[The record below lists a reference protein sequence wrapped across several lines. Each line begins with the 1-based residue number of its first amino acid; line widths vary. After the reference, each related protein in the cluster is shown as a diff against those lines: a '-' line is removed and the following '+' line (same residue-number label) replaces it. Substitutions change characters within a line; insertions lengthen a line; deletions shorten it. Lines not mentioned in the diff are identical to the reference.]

1 MKSPALLAVSA
12 AAALLLTCTL
22 AAQQPAPRVFELNP
36 AAVAKAKAHPSPE
49 LLTLAK
55 QEADKALKVPVVPI
69 TAKKQTPPSGDKR
82 DYLSMG
88 TYWWPNPD
96 TPNHLPYVRHDGLHN
111 PEAKD
116 ILDHENLDHMQ
127 KAVHALALGYYL
139 TGDERYAARAVEHL
153 HAWFITPATAMHPS
167 LQYAQYIAG
176 VNEGRGAGILDA
188 RMLPQVIDAEGLLAS
203 SKDWTAT
210 DRATFH
216 KWLADYYLWLTTS
229 KNGHDEDKAPNNH
242 GSWFQEQIIPIAL
255 YLGKTDDARARLER
269 VRDER
274 IPSQIDAEGMQKFE
288 MVRTQSFS
296 YSAMNLDA
304 LTTTAVLG
312 ERVGLDLY
320 QPAKPGAPTILT
332 AVDALM
338 PYDPQ
343 HKWPHEQISANR
355 ENSLCPALFH
365 VAAHTKAAKYA
376 DALKRFQCEPT
387 ASTMIEALG
396 N

>member
-1 MKSPALLAVSA
+1 MKSSLFLAVSI
-12 AAALLLTCTL
+12 AAALLVPCSMT
-22 AAQQPAPRVFELNP
+22 AQMGEPRVFELNP

-49 LLTLAK
+49 LLAQAK
-55 QEADKALKVPVVPI
+55 KEADTAMKVTVVPI
-69 TAKKQTPPSGDKR
+69 TAKPQTPPSGDKR

-96 TPNHLPYVRHDGLHN
+96 TPNHLPYVRHDGQHN
-111 PEAKD
+111 PEAKN
-116 ILDHENLDHMQ
+116 IPDHENFDRMV
-127 KAVHALALGYYL
+127 KAVHALALEYYL
-139 TGDERYAARAVEHL
+139 TGDTHYAVRAVEHL
-153 HAWFITPATAMHPS
+153 RAWYVTPATAMHPNMK
-167 LQYAQYIAG
+167 YAQYIAG
-176 VNEGRGAGILDA
+176 VNEGRGAGILDT
-188 RMLPQVIDAEGLLAS
+188 RMLPQVIDAEGLLAA
-203 SKDWTAT
+203 SKDWTAA
-210 DRATFH
+210 DRAAFH
-216 KWLADYYLWLTTS
+216 QWLADYYVWLTTA
-229 KNGHDEDKAPNNH
+229 KNAHDENNAPNNH
-242 GSWFQEQIIPIAL
+242 GSWFQEQIAPIAL
-255 YLGKTDDARARLER
+255 YLGKTEDARKIEER

-274 IPSQIDAEGMQKFE
+274 IPSQIDAEGMQKLE
-288 MVRTQSFS
+288 MERTQSFS

-304 LTTTAVLG
+304 LTTNAVIG

-338 PYDPQ
+338 PYDAQ
-343 HKWPHEQISANR
+343 HKWPHQQISANR

-376 DALKRFQCEPT
+376 DALKRFHCEPT